1 MECGSEASAHAE
13 ADASAL
19 QTCPRAAP
27 LSHRVGEGLGVR
39 AEGGR
44 ALHTVNPSDVPLSA
58 LNSPVNRGGA
68 AAPSP
73 SAGRV
78 GVGAMFKSLC
88 TGTCQSPNQSSQQ
101 AVVANPLLKV
111 PPASRGNRRGRFPSR
126 SGGNLKEGGSIH
138 GFCACQR
145 CFFALNA
152 GTIHLTNP
160 TNAVGVRSKPRRNY
174 ERGGNR
180 CETP

>member
-1 MECGSEASAHAE
+1 MGFVVQGRTHCAPLFCAWRACLFALTLCVPLSRKRARGIMECGSEASAHAE

-27 LSHRVGEGLGVR
+27 LSHDVGEGLGVR

-58 LNSPVNRGGA
+58 LTSPVNRGGA

-73 SAGRV
+73 PAGRV

-111 PPASRGNRRGRFPSR
+111 PPAS
-126 SGGNLKEGGSIH
+126 
-138 GFCACQR
+138 
-145 CFFALNA
+145 
-152 GTIHLTNP
+152 
-160 TNAVGVRSKPRRNY
+160 
-174 ERGGNR
+174 GGNR
-180 CETP
+180 TGARLGSPREAGVIPIAKPKFTKNSS